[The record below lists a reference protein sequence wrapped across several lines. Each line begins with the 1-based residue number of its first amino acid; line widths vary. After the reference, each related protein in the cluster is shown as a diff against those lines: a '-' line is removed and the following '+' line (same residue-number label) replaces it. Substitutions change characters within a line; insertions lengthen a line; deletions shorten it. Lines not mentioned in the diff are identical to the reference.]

1 MTMNRHTVRWAKLA
15 MVALPLAL
23 AAGCA
28 SSLNP
33 EDRASITEARDAA
46 RQAQASASQAQQS
59 ANEAKAAAQQAQQQ
73 AAAASQRADQAMA
86 RNTRTK

>member
-1 MTMNRHTVRWAKLA
+1 MKHHSLRWAKLA
-15 MVALPLAL
+15 LIAVPLAI
-23 AAGCA
+23 AAGC
-28 SSLNP
+28 STSLSP
-33 EDRASITEARDAA
+33 EDKAAITDARDAA

-59 ANEAKAAAQQAQQQ
+59 ANEAKAAAQQAQAQ